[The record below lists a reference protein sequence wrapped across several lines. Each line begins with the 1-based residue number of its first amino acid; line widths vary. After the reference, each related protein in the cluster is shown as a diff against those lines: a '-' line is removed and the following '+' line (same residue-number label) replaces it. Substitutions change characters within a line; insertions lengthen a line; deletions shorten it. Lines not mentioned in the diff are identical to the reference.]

1 MNKIMAM
8 GVVISVLFLLGCSS
22 KNSVEEFKRLCTQN
36 GHGFMVMPESRNFV
50 AVSKQPCAG
59 CMVGGNHYCS
69 MEEYL
74 DAIGK

>member
-1 MNKIMAM
+1 MFAILFLFF
-8 GVVISVLFLLGCSS
+8 VLFLLGCSGT
-22 KNSVEEFKRLCTQN
+22 NSVEDFKRLCTQN

-69 MEEYL
+69 MDEYL
-74 DAIGK
+74 NAIGK